1 WNFGNEESVEG
12 AAGPPKSVVPDSG
25 SRPGP
30 DNPPPIPAIPIV
42 TVARNER
49 RCNVASWGSATS
61 PVAYQLGCTRPRPCS
76 AAENGTLFCFE
87 RGTLAKQAPGF
98 PIEING
104 AIEIVLKPRRYSTLR
119 TKTIGKPNRAREST
133 QSARARTH
141 TRRYR
146 PPETGKRPGKLRR
159 TTA

>member
-1 WNFGNEESVEG
+1 MAASVARGCAVPAAPDLPMAADRLAKVAPDTRSPAWTSGRTKRSSPGAWNFGNEGSVEG

-76 AAENGTLFCFE
+76 AGENGTLFCFE

-98 PIEING
+98 PIEI
-104 AIEIVLKPRRYSTLR
+104 
-119 TKTIGKPNRAREST
+119 
-133 QSARARTH
+133 
-141 TRRYR
+141 
-146 PPETGKRPGKLRR
+146 
-159 TTA
+159 